1 MTSFILRSASPAK
14 TKVDAVV
21 VGVVAQ
27 DSGVD
32 LAPGGEEVAKA
43 YGRKLRPLLS
53 SLSLK
58 GSLGE
63 TTRIPTAGVINA
75 PMLVLVGLG
84 ATPSTADLRR
94 AAGAAARAV
103 PNAASVALA
112 LPTPGAAEVRAVTEG
127 WLLGGYRFTTYQLR
141 RPQAGGRHRARA
153 GPGRRRRRLG
163 LPGLGQHASG

>member
-1 MTSFILRSASPAK
+1 MTSFILRNASPAK

-63 TTRIPTAGVINA
+63 TTRIPTAGTRNRKIQGCHWKKVRRSA
-75 PMLVLVGLG
+75 W
-84 ATPSTADLRR
+84 PS
-94 AAGAAARAV
+94 
-103 PNAASVALA
+103 S
-112 LPTPGAAEVRAVTEG
+112 
-127 WLLGGYRFTTYQLR
+127 
-141 RPQAGGRHRARA
+141 
-153 GPGRRRRRLG
+153 
-163 LPGLGQHASG
+163 

>member
-1 MTSFILRSASPAK
+1 MTSFILRNASPAK
-14 TKVDAVV
+14 TKVDAIV

-63 TTRIPTAGVINA
+63 TTRIPTAGAINA
-75 PMLVLVGLG
+75 PVLVLVGLG
-84 ATPSTADLRR
+84 TAPSTADLRR

-103 PNAASVALA
+103 PNAASVAVA
-112 LPTPGAAEVRAVTEG
+112 LPTPGAAEV
-127 WLLGGYRFTTYQLR
+127 
-141 RPQAGGRHRARA
+141 
-153 GPGRRRRRLG
+153 
-163 LPGLGQHASG
+163 